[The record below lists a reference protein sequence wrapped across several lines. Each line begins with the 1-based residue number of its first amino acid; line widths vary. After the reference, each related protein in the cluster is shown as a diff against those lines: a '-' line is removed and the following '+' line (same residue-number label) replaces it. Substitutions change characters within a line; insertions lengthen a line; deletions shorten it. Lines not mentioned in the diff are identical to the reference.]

1 MGFESLKS
9 LTSQNNGCITSD
21 IEESVNLKDIVNLDK
36 NEINSKMDYMVE
48 TLVRVFGDKLAFK
61 GGYMLTK
68 LMPNTA
74 RQTTDIDFS
83 IGDSELYHGLLKT
96 LEVIGDHFVDEGYIS
111 SYKIKNEI
119 REFMSGGMDM
129 YSSTGEKILGIDVG
143 WHDISFGVTTTK
155 IDICELSAFMIERML
170 ADKITAI
177 LSRKR
182 FRRPKDIYDL
192 YCISNCFNFNTLLI
206 NEFIIKRTQ
215 GVGADWNNFPFKEDV
230 IIEYKK
236 AYDKLILT
244 SMYKNV
250 SLNKPDFYEVMKRF
264 NTICE
269 QLLKNKKSFWDYK
282 KGVFVDAL

>member
-1 MGFESLKS
+1 MGFDSLKS
-9 LTSQNNGCITSD
+9 LTSQNNEDTGSNMKELVDLQD
-21 IEESVNLKDIVNLDK
+21 IINLDK

-83 IGDSELYHGLLKT
+83 IGDSKLYHDLLKT
-96 LEVIGDHFVDEGYIS
+96 METIGNHFVDEGYIS
-111 SYKIKNEI
+111 SYKIKDEI

-129 YSSTGEKILGIDVG
+129 YSSTGEKILGIDIG

-155 IDICELSAFMIERML
+155 IDICELSAFMVERML

-192 YCISNCFNFNTLLI
+192 YCISNCFDFNTSLI
-206 NEFIIKRTQ
+206 NEFILKRTQ
-215 GVGADWNNFPFKEDV
+215 GAGADWNNFPFKEE
-230 IIEYKK
+230 IIVEYKK

-269 QLLKNKKSFWDYK
+269 QLLKNKESFWDYK